1 MARAN
6 LLSVGFP
13 DHFWLEG
20 LFGNFQKGNRGSEGA
35 GVQDL
40 MRLGDE
46 GLD

>member
-20 LFGNFQKGNRGSEGA
+20 LFGNFQKGNRGSE
-35 GVQDL
+35 DL